1 MYFYLILAMINF
13 ESFVMEPEPDFLS
26 TLPSKMLRSG
36 LTKSTFPFFTY
47 EELLLYPD
55 YFQSKFSDSYYTSCF
70 FFYYWLKYR
79 PAVSF
84 KIS

>member
-55 YFQSKFSDSYYTSCF
+55 YFQSKFSDTVIIQAVF
-70 FFYYWLKYR
+70 F
-79 PAVSF
+79 
-84 KIS
+84 IID